1 MNNWLKNL
9 KIRHALIAV
18 ISFSLMV
25 LSLTSIA
32 INSSMFK
39 SLFEENIEQALL
51 PNQLAKVEAR
61 IRHQLSTP
69 LELSKAISQN
79 KFLLDWAASNEPSNK
94 QNEVIDFLS
103 HMQEVNNALVVFW
116 VSNLTN
122 NYYTQDGISRVI
134 NRTDDAWFYNFIEG
148 QKPFEISFD
157 VDKSTQQL
165 TAFVNYRVTSNGSD
179 IAIAGLGY
187 SVAQIS
193 KDILNNKIGDNGY
206 VFVTDMDGNVII
218 HPQLSQLKQ
227 KKLRQFDGFANA
239 SSKLL
244 ASSSSYVFDQVTF
257 ESEDYYV
264 ASVGIPELN
273 WKIIAMLPVQEPM
286 SEINSTLMTT
296 ALINLIIVVVFIALM
311 IKVANRI
318 TKPIVDIGNRLL
330 EMAQSGGDLTQ
341 QLDDQR
347 QDELGQLA
355 KGFNAILAKV
365 REIMIDIKNTES
377 VMNESFIELT
387 QMSNH
392 VQKCVQ
398 QQQIESDSVATAT
411 TEMNHSIQE
420 VSDLASNTATKTD
433 EAHQQISSSNSQ
445 VAKTSNVMDALH
457 HSNQETQEKITL
469 LAEKTETISSVVET
483 ISSISEQTNLLA
495 LNAAIEAARAGEQGR
510 GFAVVADEVR
520 SLAARTKSSTSEIND
535 VIESLQTQAHHTVS
549 AMKKNTELAIEGQ
562 TETNSAQS
570 SLGVVVGDIGGISD
584 MNMQVATA
592 TKEQS
597 NVISELNENVA
608 KIADMSSEI
617 STLSAKSQEILV
629 VLEEQRGQLT
639 TLVSQFKTE

>member
-1 MNNWLKNL
+1 MSNWLKNL

-18 ISFSLMV
+18 ISFSLIV

-32 INSSMFK
+32 INSNMFK
-39 SLFEENIEQALL
+39 SLFENNIEQAVL

-79 KFLLDWAASNEPSNK
+79 KYLLDWAANNEPAEQ
-94 QNEVIDFLS
+94 QNEVVDYLS
-103 HMQEVNNALVVFW
+103 HVQKENDALVVFW
-116 VSNLTN
+116 VSNISS
-122 NYYTQDGISRVI
+122 NYYTQDGISRVV
-134 NRTDDAWFYNFIEG
+134 NRNDDPWFYSFLESD
-148 QKPFEISFD
+148 KPFEISFD
-157 VDKSTQQL
+157 VDKTTQQL
-165 TAFVNYRVTSNGSD
+165 TAFVNYRVQNNGTN
-179 IAIAGLGY
+179 IALAGLGY

-193 KDILNNKIGDNGY
+193 KDILNNKIGEQGY
-206 VFVTDMDGNVII
+206 VFVTDMKGDVII
-218 HPQLSQLKQ
+218 HPKLSQLKQ

-239 SSKLL
+239 SAKLL
-244 ASSSSYVFDQVTF
+244 SASPSYVFDQVTY

-264 ASVGIPELN
+264 ASVGIPELD
-273 WKIIAMLPVQEPM
+273 WKIIAMLPVDEPM
-286 SEINSTLMTT
+286 GEINQTLMTT
-296 ALINLIIVVVFIALM
+296 AVINIIIVVVFIALM

-318 TKPIVDIGNRLL
+318 TRPIVDIGNRLL

-355 KGFNAILAKV
+355 KGFNAILTKV
-365 REIMIDIKNTES
+365 REIMIDIKGTET
-377 VMNESFIELT
+377 VMNDSFAELT
-387 QMSNH
+387 KISNH
-392 VQKCVQ
+392 IQQCVQ

-411 TEMNHSIQE
+411 TEMSHSIQE
-420 VSDLASNTATKTD
+420 VSDLASSTANKTD
-433 EAHQQISSSNSQ
+433 EAHQQISSSNGQ
-445 VAKTSNVMDALH
+445 VEKTSDVMNALYQ
-457 HSNQETQEKITL
+457 SNQDTQEKITL

-535 VIESLQTQAHHTVS
+535 VIESLQSQANHTVS
-549 AMKKNTELAIEGQ
+549 AMTKNTELAVEGQ
-562 TETNSAQS
+562 TETHSAQS
-570 SLGVVVGDIGGISD
+570 SLGVVVNEIGGISD

-597 NVISELNENVA
+597 NVISELNVNVA
-608 KIADMSSEI
+608 KIADMSSEV
-617 STLSAKSQEILV
+617 SALSAKSQEILHA
-629 VLEEQRGQLT
+629 LEHQRAQLNN
-639 TLVSQFKTE
+639 LVAQFKTE